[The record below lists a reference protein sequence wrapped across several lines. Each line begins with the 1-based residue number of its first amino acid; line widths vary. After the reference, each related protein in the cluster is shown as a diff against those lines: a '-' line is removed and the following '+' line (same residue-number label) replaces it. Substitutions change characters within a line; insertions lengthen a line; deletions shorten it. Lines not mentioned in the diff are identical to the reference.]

1 MIHRRLCLAFSPCAR
16 SLLAA
21 KGGRCAKDVKMQI
34 PKFYFCFLSLVFF
47 HGSANALCLDGR
59 TLSVQDEAK
68 GSAAV
73 ITGILEKERILSED
87 KADPDGV
94 TAFLYTVKVVSHLK
108 GVMRNFVNIRSENTS
123 SRFPLDAKVEYILF
137 LKQNGN
143 DFVIDSCGNSGPLST
158 HGNAVAEVQQLSSAV
173 K

>member
-1 MIHRRLCLAFSPCAR
+1 MSKMVSRHRRPSSANS
-16 SLLAA
+16 S
-21 KGGRCAKDVKMQI
+21 RCVKDVKMRI

-47 HGSANALCLDGR
+47 HGSANALCLNGHA
-59 TLSVQDEAK
+59 LSVQEEAK
-68 GSAAV
+68 NSVAV
-73 ITGILEKERILSED
+73 ITGILQQERILSED

-94 TAFLYTVKVVSHLK
+94 TAILYTVKVVNHLK
-108 GVMRNFVNIRSENTS
+108 GIVRNVVNIRAENTS
-123 SRFPLDAKVEYILF
+123 SRFPLEPKIEYILF
-137 LKQNGN
+137 LKPNGN